1 MASTGLRVA
10 TSVTWSSMGG
20 WRGPAGR
27 GGSVE
32 ERQLLPPALDL
43 GVEPEVRRQAV
54 EVGALAG
61 NERTQMIGLEDMPV
75 VRFELP
81 AQERRALELEAHQLD
96 PLRKD
101 DQEAHQLLVVGDARP
116 TLEEHVA
123 EHGRP
128 LDLEEEGGPVAQVP
142 DDVHG
147 LEDLPG
153 ALRDQRQ
160 IGALLRL
167 REEAAQRS
175 TLVRPLLF
183 LPRHP
188 AAQPQPVAVLHE
200 QARQLGVL
208 GVARLQLVVRAQQVG
223 RGGPA
228 AVAVETGPHERLV
241 GRVVAAEH
249 RADAVEEGA
258 LGEATGGGE
267 QAEDGPFDAIGEGLR
282 GHGYLALVAQPP
294 SAG

>member
-27 GGSVE
+27 GGSV
-32 ERQLLPPALDL
+32 
-43 GVEPEVRRQAV
+43 
-54 EVGALAG
+54 
-61 NERTQMIGLEDMPV
+61 
-75 VRFELP
+75 
-81 AQERRALELEAHQLD
+81 
-96 PLRKD
+96 
-101 DQEAHQLLVVGDARP
+101 EAHQLLVVGDARP

-167 REEAAQRS
+167 REEAA
-175 TLVRPLLF
+175 
-183 LPRHP
+183 PR
-188 AAQPQPVAVLHE
+188 
-200 QARQLGVL
+200 R
-208 GVARLQLVVRAQQVG
+208 
-223 RGGPA
+223 
-228 AVAVETGPHERLV
+228 
-241 GRVVAAEH
+241 
-249 RADAVEEGA
+249 
-258 LGEATGGGE
+258 
-267 QAEDGPFDAIGEGLR
+267 
-282 GHGYLALVAQPP
+282 
-294 SAG
+294 

>member
-27 GGSVE
+27 GGSVV
-32 ERQLLPPALDL
+32 EREDAPLALQL
-43 GVEPEVRRQAV
+43 EP
-54 EVGALAG
+54 
-61 NERTQMIGLEDMPV
+61 
-75 VRFELP
+75 
-81 AQERRALELEAHQLD
+81 HQPD

-147 LEDLPG
+147 LEDLDG

-160 IGALLRL
+160 IG
-167 REEAAQRS
+167 
-175 TLVRPLLF
+175 
-183 LPRHP
+183 
-188 AAQPQPVAVLHE
+188 
-200 QARQLGVL
+200 
-208 GVARLQLVVRAQQVG
+208 
-223 RGGPA
+223 
-228 AVAVETGPHERLV
+228 
-241 GRVVAAEH
+241 
-249 RADAVEEGA
+249 
-258 LGEATGGGE
+258 
-267 QAEDGPFDAIGEGLR
+267 
-282 GHGYLALVAQPP
+282 
-294 SAG
+294 